1 MLHSKKANSF
11 YKNRDIV
18 MKIGFLGLKGA
29 VLPSKKKNHNDRIFF
44 PRQAQDFLD
53 NPRRVCM
60 APQFNVLSGRLESY
74 RMTFKLFF

>member
-1 MLHSKKANSF
+1 MKNWVFRVKKGCAT
-11 YKNRDIV
+11 
-18 MKIGFLGLKGA
+18 LEE
-29 VLPSKKKNHNDRIFF
+29 KNHNGRIFF

-74 RMTFKLFF
+74 RMTFKLFFWIIIKLQIIFDKV